1 MTRSL
6 SPARL
11 AEATLAEQ
19 APHLVPGFLAS
30 LPAAADNVGRKLRG
44 ALTREGIRDMGPG
57 VRHGFG
63 RVEYPSSGAG
73 DPVELLGES
82 GIDAPGFAAELRDA
96 VMNLAIAMAR
106 PVPAV
111 GNDPDWQAIGLERL
125 AVAGHNLHPCGRTR
139 LGWSTEDVLAYDLET
154 ETTKLGFVAVP

>member
-1 MTRSL
+1 MTSGLSL
-6 SPARL
+6 AGL
-11 AEATLAEQ
+11 AEATLAAR

-30 LPAAADNVGRKLRG
+30 LPAAAEAVGRKLRG

-82 GIDAPGFAAELRDA
+82 GIDAPGFAAELHDA
-96 VMNLAIAMAR
+96 MTNIAIAMAR
-106 PVPAV
+106 PLAPV
-111 GNDPDWQAIGLERL
+111 GAGPDWQAIGLERL

-154 ETTKLGFVAVP
+154 ETTKLGFVAV